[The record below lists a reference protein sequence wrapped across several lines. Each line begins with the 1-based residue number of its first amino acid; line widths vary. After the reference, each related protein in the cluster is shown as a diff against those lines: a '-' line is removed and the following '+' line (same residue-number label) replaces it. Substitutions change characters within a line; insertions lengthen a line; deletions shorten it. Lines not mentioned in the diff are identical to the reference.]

1 VRCLQQSR
9 CRLARR
15 REPIDV
21 RLCVHRGT
29 SEIGGNCIEVEAAG
43 KSILLDLGMPLMG
56 DVSPADAMPPVPG
69 LTDGTNPDL
78 LAVVISHPHADHYG
92 LASEAHPNIPVYIG
106 AEAHKLL
113 RAAVAFTP
121 FGVEFPNAVHYRHG
135 QPLEIGPFRLTPYLV
150 DHSAFDAHA
159 LLVEA
164 DGKRLFYSGD
174 LRGHGWKSRRFDDLV
189 TNGPANVD
197 LMLLEGTT
205 LGREG
210 DHRSETE
217 AELVERIA
225 ASIAETRGMVLA
237 AFAGQNIDRFVTFFK
252 AARRARRSFVV
263 DLYLAHLLRAL
274 GRKSL
279 PDPTSG
285 ALRVYLPRWH
295 KMKIVRD
302 GRFDLVEP
310 YRARRIYPSEL
321 RRRQGNLVMCFRNS
335 IMHELTNAKCLGG
348 ARLIYS
354 LWPGYLER
362 SEPDVRSWC
371 SGNGI
376 EFEVIHTSG
385 HADAHDLHRLVE
397 GINPWRL
404 VPIHTLAA
412 DRYPTANSEIL
423 HLADGEW
430 LTF

>member
-1 VRCLQQSR
+1 M
-9 CRLARR
+9 
-15 REPIDV
+15 

-29 SEIGGNCIEVEAAG
+29 SEIGGNCIEVEVAG

-56 DVSPADAMPPVPG
+56 DVSPADAMPPVRG
-69 LTDGTNPDL
+69 LTDRTNPDL
-78 LAVVISHPHADHYG
+78 LAIVISHPHADHYG
-92 LASEAHPNIPVYIG
+92 LASKAHASIPIYIG
-106 AEAHKLL
+106 ADADKLL
-113 RAAVAFTP
+113 RAAIAFTP
-121 FGVEFPNAVHYRHG
+121 FGVEFPNTVYYRHA
-135 QPLEIGPFRLTPYLV
+135 QPFEIGPFRLTPYLV

-159 LLVEA
+159 LLIEA
-164 DGKRLFYSGD
+164 EGRRVFYSGD

-189 TNGPANVD
+189 TSGPANVD

-205 LGREG
+205 LGR
-210 DHRSETE
+210 DAAHRSETE

-252 AARRARRSFVV
+252 AARRARRRFVA

-274 GRKSL
+274 DRKSL

-285 ALRVYLPRWH
+285 AMRVYLPRRH

-302 GRFDLVEP
+302 RRFDLAEP

-321 RRRQGNLVMCFRNS
+321 RRRQGNLVMCFRTS
-335 IMHELTNAKCLGG
+335 MMHELADAKCLEG
-348 ARLIYS
+348 AHLIYS
-354 LWPGYLER
+354 LWPGYLDR

-371 SGNGI
+371 ADNGV

-385 HADAHDLHRLVE
+385 HADAHDLRRLIE
-397 GINPWRL
+397 GVRPNRL

-412 DRYPTANSEIL
+412 DRYPDASTPVVRVL
-423 HLADGEW
+423 DGDW
-430 LTF
+430 ISV

>member
-1 VRCLQQSR
+1 M
-9 CRLARR
+9 ARHKGFTR
-15 REPIDV
+15 V

-56 DVSPADAMPPVPG
+56 DVSPESAMPPVPG

-78 LAVVISHPHADHYG
+78 LAIVISHPHADHYG
-92 LASEAHPNIPVYIG
+92 LASKAHPSIPVHIG

-121 FGVEFPNAVHYRHG
+121 FGIEFPNAVHYRHARSF
-135 QPLEIGPFRLTPYLV
+135 EIGPFRLTPYLV
-150 DHSAFDAHA
+150 DHSAFDAYS
-159 LLVEA
+159 LLIEA
-164 DGKRLFYSGD
+164 DGRRVFYSGD

-189 TNGPANVD
+189 TDGPENVD

-205 LGREG
+205 IGR
-210 DHRSETE
+210 DANHRSETE

-225 ASIAETRGMVLA
+225 VSIAETRGMVLT

-252 AARRARRSFVV
+252 AARRARRHFVV

-302 GRFDLVEP
+302 RRFELVEP
-310 YRARRIYPSEL
+310 YRDRRIYPSEL
-321 RRRQGNLVMCFRNS
+321 RRRKDRIVMCFRNS
-335 IMHELTNAKCLGG
+335 MIHELADTGCLEG

-371 SGNGI
+371 TGTGI

-385 HADAHDLHRLVE
+385 HADAYDLQRLIE
-397 GINPWRL
+397 GIRPRRL

-412 DRYPTANSEIL
+412 DRYPNANSEIL
-423 HLADGEW
+423 RLADGEW
-430 LTF
+430 LTL